1 LPGNEYL
8 ILLNSP
14 YLFLTEPFLQQQG
27 DFRLISASS
36 GNSSVVFPFFV
47 QNGRILSP
55 VKGPFGSFL
64 FDSKPNNKLVLEIL
78 VQLESL
84 ARKEKVHTIQVIFP
98 PDCYQPEVNV
108 WLQPLMISE
117 GYQIAWQDLNFHRE
131 LTNSFETGL
140 HRSERWKLRKSL
152 QLGYDF
158 RMIPEPDWDFAY
170 PFFLESRRRKG
181 YLLSMEREDLEKTFR
196 LFPDAYR
203 MSGVFFQDQCVALA
217 LSIQVNEEIEYVF
230 YTADQ
235 VMHRK
240 LSPVVLL
247 HYGLANDCMEKGV
260 KLLDLGTSSLKG
272 VVNSGVATFK
282 RNLGATASLKST
294 FQRKFS

>member
-1 LPGNEYL
+1 M
-8 ILLNSP
+8 
-14 YLFLTEPFLQQQG
+14 
-27 DFRLISASS
+27 
-36 GNSSVVFPFFV
+36 FPFFIE
-47 QNGRILSP
+47 NGRLLSP
-55 VKGPFGSFL
+55 AKAPFGSFL
-64 FDSKPNNKLVLEIL
+64 FNSAPGPELVLEIL

-84 ARKEKVHTIQVIFP
+84 ARKEKVHTIQIVFP

-108 WLQPLMISE
+108 WLQPLMVSA

-131 LTNSFETGL
+131 LSTSFESGL

-152 QLGYDF
+152 QLGYEF
-158 RMIPEPDWDFAY
+158 RLIPEPDWDFAY
-170 PFFLESRRRKG
+170 PFLLESRRRKG
-181 YLLSMEREDLEKTFR
+181 YQLSMKREDLERTCR
-196 LFPDAYR
+196 LFPDSYQ

-217 LSIQVNEEIEYVF
+217 LSIRVSDEIEYVF
-230 YTADQ
+230 YTADDVQ
-235 VMHRK
+235 HRK

-247 HYGLANDCMEKGV
+247 HHGLAVYGHGNGV
-260 KLLDLGTSSLKG
+260 RMLDLGTSSIKG